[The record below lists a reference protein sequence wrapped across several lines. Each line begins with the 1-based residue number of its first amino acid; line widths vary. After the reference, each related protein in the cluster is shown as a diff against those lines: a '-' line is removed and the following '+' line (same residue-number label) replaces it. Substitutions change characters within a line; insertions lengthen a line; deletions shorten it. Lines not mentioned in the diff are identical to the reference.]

1 MVTKLHKDMGRLI
14 RENVLAALPGND
26 TIHIAPIWYA
36 IGNILPDISPLP
48 LLHPHYAAKSV
59 PYIYK
64 KLMISLVKHRRHHAE
79 QFFFSPI
86 FSLRLGIISH
96 YLCDFFCVAHQGEG
110 IDGAKRH
117 LNYEHE
123 MRDFYYE
130 NQETIEALCRMKPEM
145 DSAKVLGELSFEK
158 IIEVFSDFHAIYKS
172 QQSDFLCSF
181 QSIVSMPYA
190 LKKRAYMTDIL
201 AAISCCTYVLCAF
214 SDPIAVPA

>member
-14 RENVLAALPGND
+14 RENVLSALPGND
-26 TIHIAPIWYA
+26 KIHIAPIWYA
-36 IGNILPDISPLP
+36 VGNILPDISLLP

-64 KLMISLVKHRRHHAE
+64 KLMISLAKHRRHHAE
-79 QFFFSPI
+79 QYFFSPI
-86 FSLRLGIISH
+86 FSLRLGIVCH

-130 NQETIEALCRMKPEM
+130 NQETIESLCRMKPKIRPM
-145 DSAKVLGELSFEK
+145 QDLGELSSEK
-158 IIEVFSDFHAIYKS
+158 IIEVFSAFHAIYKS
-172 QQSDFLCSF
+172 QQSEFLFSF

-190 LKKRAYMTDIL
+190 LRKRAYITDIL